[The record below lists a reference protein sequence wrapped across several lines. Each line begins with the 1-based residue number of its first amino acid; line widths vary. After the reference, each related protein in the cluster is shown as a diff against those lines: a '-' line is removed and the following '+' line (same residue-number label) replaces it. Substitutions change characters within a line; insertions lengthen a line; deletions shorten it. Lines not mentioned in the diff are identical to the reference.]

1 MGRINKKRIILKR
14 LDINKERIRKSVI
27 TSRRDKSIKPMVTPN
42 KSQQNQKNGSISR
55 MEARTGIQQNS
66 IPKCGYL
73 LYNKHEKRNKNY
85 VKRNDA
91 EYDVVIITGSFNR
104 YEMVRNQIKQFFE
117 QETKY
122 KFKYI

>member
-73 LYNKHEKRNKNY
+73 LYNKHEKRNNSKD
-85 VKRNDA
+85 KTA
-91 EYDVVIITGSFNR
+91 
-104 YEMVRNQIKQFFE
+104 QLIKYNGTEFSIRFLNKE
-117 QETKY
+117 
-122 KFKYI
+122 